1 MSRDYDDFRRTSCVT
16 RIKDQKDGWYAFEET
31 VFYGEKG
38 GMPSDKGTIN
48 GQPVTGLRWDGDT
61 LYHQVEQPLQDPIAM
76 QVDEEERVMNTA
88 IQSALHVL
96 DGYYAKLGRKII
108 AIGVHPDN
116 QWYEV
121 DDKNL
126 PEGHLDEVQHFMN
139 QVILHSQKVSFHY
152 MKGSEYPD
160 PEYAKYDEVRLVQI
174 GDLNTQPCGTLHVN
188 ETSEIQCFAV
198 LYAEKTAR
206 GTKIY
211 VACSFAA
218 VNRLR
223 QAALTEQKLCHLLS
237 GTRDTLADSVQNLQE
252 TGRKLKKD
260 LEAAH
265 KELAA
270 FQAEKLLADPEPV
283 MVLEHTDAGML
294 RSISQALMGK
304 TSSLKM
310 LAAAGEGGVSFAI
323 VSPEGNA
330 RTLMDAVKQKIEV
343 TGGGSPKIASGQTA
357 APLEP
362 VVEILKQLH

>member
-1 MSRDYDDFRRTSCVT
+1 MLRALLKKS
-16 RIKDQKDGWYAFEET
+16 
-31 VFYGEKG
+31 G
-38 GMPSDKGTIN
+38 GSIE
-48 GQPVTGLRWDGDT
+48 
-61 LYHQVEQPLQDPIAM
+61 QVLLA
-76 QVDEEERVMNTA
+76 
-88 IQSALHVL
+88 
-96 DGYYAKLGRKII
+96 
-108 AIGVHPDN
+108 
-116 QWYEV
+116 
-121 DDKNL
+121 
-126 PEGHLDEVQHFMN
+126 
-139 QVILHSQKVSFHY
+139 

-160 PEYAKYDEVRLVQI
+160 PEYAKYGEVRLVQI

-252 TGRKLKKD
+252 TGRKQKKD

-283 MVLEHTDAGML
+283 IVLDHTDAGML
-294 RSISQALMGK
+294 VRNEDEADKRLVHLQL
-304 TSSLKM
+304 
-310 LAAAGEGGVSFAI
+310 
-323 VSPEGNA
+323 
-330 RTLMDAVKQKIEV
+330 
-343 TGGGSPKIASGQTA
+343 TA
-357 APLEP
+357 ASRPVGKALRDSRRRFSDRCFAGFSEAERRQYLELTDR
-362 VVEILKQLH
+362 ILDNLLETA